1 MEDLKSSVR
10 DYWQASPCGR
20 DLYLQGT
27 PSERENF
34 LRQEEVR
41 YTLEPYIKTFADF
54 ASYNQKQVLEIGVG
68 LGADHLQFAR
78 AGAVLHGIDLTT
90 QAIEYTGK
98 RLEIFG
104 LASVL
109 AAGDAEHLAF
119 PDNTFDLV
127 YSWGVL
133 HHSPDTPQA
142 IREAYRV
149 LKPGGHAKIMIYH
162 TYSLVGYMLWLR
174 YALLRGR
181 PWMSLKDMY
190 FQYLESPGTKAYSCD
205 EARALCAQFSRVDIE
220 TVLTHGDLLASQAGQ
235 RHRGWLLTLAKRV
248 WPRKLLAHFCKNHGL
263 FMLITAKKA

>member
-78 AGAVLHGIDLTT
+78 AGG
-90 QAIEYTGK
+90 G
-98 RLEIFG
+98 
-104 LASVL
+104 ASR
-109 AAGDAEHLAF
+109 
-119 PDNTFDLV
+119 
-127 YSWGVL
+127 

-181 PWMSLKDMY
+181 PWMSLRDMY

-205 EARALCAQFSRVDIE
+205 EARALCAQFARVDIE
-220 TVLTHGDLLASQAGQ
+220 TVLTHGDLLSSQAGQ
-235 RHRGWLLTLAKRV
+235 RHRSWLLTLAKRV

-263 FMLITAKKA
+263 FMLITATKA